1 MKDYSRIISKVTTT
15 PWMMMPGS
23 LKMMLEILDAHLTGN
38 ITEEEIRLRMQ
49 SAQQREGSSEL
60 TRSGAIAVI
69 PLHGPIFPKANMMT
83 EMSGATSLEQW
94 NSQFRQLVADESI
107 GTIIIDADSPGG
119 SSELIPET
127 GAMIRSAREI
137 KPVYAISNTM
147 AASAA
152 YGIVA
157 NASKVFA
164 SPSALTGAVG
174 TYMVHT
180 DDSELM
186 QKIGVK
192 ETVIKAGRFKAV
204 EIESLTPESKAYFEE
219 LVGDINDVFLN
230 SIAQGRGVDVEHVRQ
245 TYGEGKVFA
254 SSRALE
260 LGMIDEIATFE
271 DVVNQSVEGGMSPR
285 QTRPVGRQ
293 SYDADMEHSEPG
305 TGEPP
310 EPREPPEEGDPAIE
324 GGWRRDSPPAAF
336 EPPEEVVNREWLEA
350 RASALGIEF
359 NTETTDEDL
368 AAAVSNAVDEIVVPL
383 ANATA
388 GAERAR
394 QFAEDYPE
402 EAAQLAAATE
412 SSRQQAASSFA
423 AGYSRFDGSN
433 RGFSPVVRSLI
444 QSAHERIALR
454 QFTHEDLKELLD
466 KATAKDAT
474 VEYNEKGSAR
484 QPDTIDVPT
493 DFRQARQEF
502 ARLVSEA
509 MKEDGLDRNA
519 ALQHVA
525 EQHPDLAEA
534 YRYGHVR

>member
-23 LKMMLEILDAHLTGN
+23 LKMMLEILEAHLTGN

-49 SAQQREGSSEL
+49 SAQKRDTSSDMS
-60 TRSGAIAVI
+60 RSGAIAVM

-94 NSQFRQLVADESI
+94 NAQFRQLVADESI
-107 GTIIIDADSPGG
+107 GTIILDVDSPGG

-127 GAMIRSAREI
+127 GAMIRAAREV
-137 KPVYAISNTM
+137 KPIYAISNTM

-152 YGIVA
+152 YGIAA
-157 NASKVFA
+157 NATKLFA

-186 QKIGVK
+186 QRIGVK

-219 LVGDINDVFLN
+219 LVGDINEVFLN
-230 SIAQGRGVDVEHVRQ
+230 SIAQGRGVEVDQVRQ
-245 TYGEGKVFA
+245 NYGEGKVFA

-271 DVVNQSVEGGMSPR
+271 DVVHQTMEGGVAPR

-336 EPPEEVVNREWLEA
+336 EPEEVVNREWLEA
-350 RASALGIEF
+350 RASSLGIEF
-359 NTETTDEDL
+359 NADTTDEDL
-368 AAAVSNAVDEIVVPL
+368 ATAVSNAVDEIVVPL
-383 ANATA
+383 ASATA

-394 QFAEDYPE
+394 QFAQDYPE
-402 EAAQLAAATE
+402 EAAQLAASVE
-412 SSRQQAASSFA
+412 QSRQTNAVNFA
-423 AGYSRFDGSN
+423 NGYSRFEGSSQ
-433 RGFSPVVRSLI
+433 GFSPVVRSLI

-466 KATAKDAT
+466 KATAKDAV
-474 VEYNEKGSAR
+474 VEYDEKGSAR
-484 QPDTIDVPT
+484 QPETIEVPA
-493 DFRQARQEF
+493 DFRQARNEF
-502 ARLVSEA
+502 ARLVREA
-509 MKEDGLDRNA
+509 ITNDGLDREA
-519 ALQHVA
+519 ALRHVA

-534 YRYGHVR
+534 YHHGHVR

>member
-1 MKDYSRIISKVTTT
+1 MRDYSRIISKITTT

-23 LKMMLEILDAHLTGN
+23 LKMMLEILEAHLSGN

-49 SAQQREGSSEL
+49 SAQPREGSSEL
-60 TRSGAIAVI
+60 SRSGAVAVI

-186 QKIGVK
+186 QRVGVK

-230 SIAQGRGVDVEHVRQ
+230 SIAKGRGVDVDQVRQ

-271 DVVNQSVEGGMSPR
+271 DVVNQSLEGGISPR

-305 TGEPP
+305 TGQPP

-336 EPPEEVVNREWLEA
+336 EPEEVVNREWLEA
-350 RASALGIEF
+350 RASALGITF
-359 NTETTDEDL
+359 NAETTDEDL
-368 AAAVSNAVDEIVVPL
+368 ATAVSNAVDEIVVPL
-383 ANATA
+383 AEATA

-394 QFAEDYPE
+394 QFAQDYPE
-402 EAAQLAAATE
+402 EAAQLAAATT
-412 SSRQQAASSFA
+412 STRQQEAATFA
-423 AGYSRFDGSN
+423 QGYGRFAESN

-454 QFTHEDLKELLD
+454 QFTHGDLKELLD
-466 KATAKDAT
+466 AATAKDAT
-474 VEYNEKGSAR
+474 VEYNEKGSSR
-484 QPDTIDVPT
+484 QPESVDVPT

-502 ARLVSEA
+502 ARLVNEA
-509 MKEDGLDRNA
+509 MKDDGLDRNA

-525 EQHPDLAEA
+525 KQHPDLAEA
-534 YRYGHVR
+534 YHYGHVR